1 MCVYAE
7 ARFFCRWLY
16 ILEYNGRAKPGRSH
30 DQVDEL
36 LGQRVGFLATAG
48 GKASPASPAE
58 LEKTDN
64 RSPGSLPALH
74 RVVGAQLLN
83 GRLLAVRCRPGDRV
97 VGSEHFQL
105 GAANGQS
112 VFVVAA
118 RDLSAA
124 ARAIQ
129 CCGWARTISL
139 TLIVRRS

>member
-1 MCVYAE
+1 VCAE
-7 ARFFCRWLY
+7 AHFFADGY
-16 ILEYNGRAKPGRSH
+16 IYWNITGGQSPVEVT

-36 LGQRVGFLATAG
+36 LDQRVGFLATAG
-48 GKASPASPAE
+48 GKASPVSPAE

-83 GRLLAVRCRPGDRV
+83 GRLLAVGCRPGDRV
-97 VGSEHFQL
+97 VRSEHFQL
-105 GAANGQS
+105 GAATGQS

-118 RDLSAA
+118 RNLSAA

-129 CCGWARTISL
+129 CCGFARTISL